1 MSITELVRNYA
12 ISVND
17 TDMYITILRSGK
29 TYYTN
34 YDKGFYELMK
44 SGIFTGARTNG
55 KSKGDYLKFT
65 CTHTDFDPYFHHIVF
80 CYYY

>member
-44 SGIFTGARTNG
+44 SGVFTGAQTNG
-55 KSKGDYLKFT
+55 RSKGDYLKFT
-65 CTHTDFDPYFHHIVF
+65 CTNRDPGKF
-80 CYYY
+80 CVIDAK